1 MTSEEGASSNS
12 PKRAKTE
19 FGDVRKIGRFTVE
32 TQRLVKVLIVEA
44 DDTLRVLDKMTI
56 ESLNLPVT
64 VQEAANGSKAV
75 DMYRATPF
83 DVIFMGLEMP
93 VMNGI
98 EATKALRDIGARST
112 IIGMVPMTQ
121 YKDEIVQ
128 TFCEAGVDEC
138 HRYPLNTDR
147 FSSIL
152 QTAWGKI

>member
-98 EATKALRDIGARST
+98 EATKVLRDIGARSM
-112 IIGMVPMTQ
+112 IIGMVLITLNNDELVQAFQEAGLDECRRMPMTSN
-121 YKDEIVQ
+121 E
-128 TFCEAGVDEC
+128 F
-138 HRYPLNTDR
+138 R
-147 FSSIL
+147 SIL
-152 QTAWGKI
+152 QKARDKI